1 MNETMSDPSSNVLP
15 NALLILCQHDGRIV
29 TADEGAVR
37 LLSGAEMS
45 APMISDFAAKSGC
58 EELATRF
65 ERFAAGEQPSAKVVA
80 VCGTSD
86 CEISLRRLKGVQAS
100 PLIAVELISLPK
112 TAREQQAL
120 LEVGRATN
128 RLLHDFKNQMSGLK
142 LYAAYL
148 KKRFAGR
155 DDLAEGLEIADKIV
169 QSLNEMTENAALIGK
184 LTRPVDV
191 KLSEEDLSALVQ
203 QVIQNLL
210 PQAAA
215 RGVEIVLN
223 SAVLRLPLD
232 LQQMTPALKSLLAQ
246 AVDVSPA
253 GGTVTVTLQA
263 SGNQAL
269 LSISDAG
276 DTLSERQR
284 QSFFDFLTN
293 ERLNKT
299 SLGMALARRIIEAH
313 GGTAEVL
320 ATPAGKTISIKF
332 GTEH

>member
-1 MNETMSDPSSNVLP
+1 MSDPGSNVLP
-15 NALLILCQHDGRIV
+15 NALLILCQRDGRIA
-29 TADEGAVR
+29 TADEEAAR
-37 LLSGAEMS
+37 LLGDAKMS
-45 APMISDFAAKSGC
+45 APIISDFAAKAHCG
-58 EELATRF
+58 ELTTIF
-65 ERFAAGEQPSAKVVA
+65 ELFAAGQQSSAKTVA
-80 VCGTSD
+80 VCGASD
-86 CEISLRRLKGVQAS
+86 CEITLRWLNGVQS
-100 PLIAVELISLPK
+100 PLIAVELVPLPK

-155 DDLAEGLEIADKIV
+155 EDLTEGLEIADKIV

-191 KLSEEDLSALVQ
+191 KMSDADLPALVQ
-203 QVIQNLL
+203 QVVQNLL
-210 PQAAA
+210 PQSAA

-223 SAVLRLPLD
+223 SAPLRLPLD
-232 LQQMTPALKSLLAQ
+232 LQQMTLALKSLLAQ
-246 AVDVSPA
+246 AVDASPA

-263 SGNQAL
+263 SGNQTL

-276 DTLSERQR
+276 DTLSEQQR

-293 ERLNKT
+293 ERLNRS
-299 SLGMALARRIIEAH
+299 SLGLALARRILEAH